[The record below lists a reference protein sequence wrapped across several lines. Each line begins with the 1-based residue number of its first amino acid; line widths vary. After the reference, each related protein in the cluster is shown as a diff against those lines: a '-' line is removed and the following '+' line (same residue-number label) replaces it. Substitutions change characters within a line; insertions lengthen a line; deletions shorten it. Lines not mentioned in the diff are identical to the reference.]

1 MAKRFT
7 ATEIWG
13 EDWFIGM
20 PNSYKLFWYFMLA
33 KCDHA
38 GIYRVNTKVFCSLAG
53 VKINSSEAL
62 RLYNFDK
69 IRIRVVTEK
78 VWLVEDFFVYQYGT
92 TFNVLNKVHESI
104 QRIYKQHNIELT
116 SIRGLKDLKEGV
128 KDKDKDNYR
137 KGEKNQKMQ
146 KRGIEFDVTGEFV
159 FFEDGSKQK
168 LGQDQKYLLEL
179 KQLSPN
185 AVIEGNSY

>member
-20 PNSYKLFWYFMLA
+20 PNSYKLFWFFMLS

-62 RLYNFDK
+62 RLYNLDK
-69 IRIRVVTEK
+69 NRIRIVTEK
-78 VWLVEDFFVYQYGT
+78 LWLVEDFFVYQYGT
-92 TFNVLNKVHESI
+92 TFNDSNKVHESI
-104 QRIYKQHNIELT
+104 KNIYNQHNIELR

-128 KDKDKDNYR
+128 KNHLPDNSLGR
-137 KGEKNQKMQ
+137 K
-146 KRGIEFDVTGEFV
+146 RPI
-159 FFEDGSKQK
+159 SIHP
-168 LGQDQKYLLEL
+168 KYF
-179 KQLSPN
+179 
-185 AVIEGNSY
+185 